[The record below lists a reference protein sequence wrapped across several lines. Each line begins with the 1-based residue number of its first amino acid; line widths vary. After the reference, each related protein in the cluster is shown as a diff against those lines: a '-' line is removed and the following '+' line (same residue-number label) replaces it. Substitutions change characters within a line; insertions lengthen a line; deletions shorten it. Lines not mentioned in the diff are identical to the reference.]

1 VQSKLHILHLEDNQ
15 SDSELLQCSLERDGF
30 ACLLERVASRDE
42 YLEALTRGAFDLI
55 ISDFS
60 LPSFDGRS
68 ALQLARVFCP
78 EVPFI
83 FVSGTIGEETAIESL
98 KNGASDYVLKD
109 RLQRL
114 VLAVRR
120 ALQEADERAERR
132 RTERALRESEQRFRL
147 FMDHM
152 PALACITDK
161 TGHFVYFNKTVKELF
176 GPAHADL
183 ADKTDYDLMPPEV
196 AARMLVRDAQV
207 LDTGK
212 SLECE
217 EVIPTPDGVHRH
229 WLISRF
235 PLAAG
240 SGQRLLACVARD
252 ITDREKFE
260 GARRQSQKMEA
271 VARLAGGIAHD
282 FNNLLTS
289 IIGYSQCAQGK
300 LDPVDSLYK
309 DLGEVVSAGT
319 RAASLTKQLLTFCRK
334 QIVQPRVLS
343 LNEVVGRTNRI
354 LRRIIGAEIELTLIL
369 EPDLRYVKADEEQ
382 MEQVIMD
389 LADNARDAM
398 IQGGTLRMETRN
410 VTLDEG
416 YTRLSPGVRTG
427 PYAML
432 AISDTGCG
440 MDLETQSHLFEPFF
454 TTKETGKGTGLGLA
468 IVYGIVQ
475 QSGGHIS
482 VRSEVGRGT
491 TFTIYL
497 PQTDEAIASTDY

>member
-1 VQSKLHILHLEDNQ
+1 
-15 SDSELLQCSLERDGF
+15 
-30 ACLLERVASRDE
+30 
-42 YLEALTRGAFDLI
+42 
-55 ISDFS
+55 
-60 LPSFDGRS
+60 
-68 ALQLARVFCP
+68 
-78 EVPFI
+78 
-83 FVSGTIGEETAIESL
+83 
-98 KNGASDYVLKD
+98 
-109 RLQRL
+109 
-114 VLAVRR
+114 
-120 ALQEADERAERR
+120 
-132 RTERALRESEQRFRL
+132 
-147 FMDHM
+147 M
-152 PALACITDK
+152 
-161 TGHFVYFNKTVKELF
+161 
-176 GPAHADL
+176 
-183 ADKTDYDLMPPEV
+183 
-196 AARMLVRDAQV
+196 
-207 LDTGK
+207 
-212 SLECE
+212 
-217 EVIPTPDGVHRH
+217 
-229 WLISRF
+229 
-235 PLAAG
+235 
-240 SGQRLLACVARD
+240 
-252 ITDREKFE
+252 
-260 GARRQSQKMEA
+260 
-271 VARLAGGIAHD
+271 
-282 FNNLLTS
+282 
-289 IIGYSQCAQGK
+289 
-300 LDPVDSLYK
+300 
-309 DLGEVVSAGT
+309 VSAGT

-454 TTKETGKGTGLGLA
+454 TTKETGKGTGLGLS